1 MDPLYTL
8 RHELS
13 FLIVIDDPD
22 YCRYPIIGSSEAK
35 RMFSLSMAEL
45 KTTFSNQNVNSSSA
59 GLLQL
64 AIESDRLKSLGI
76 SSLLETADAG
86 TPG

>member
-1 MDPLYTL
+1 
-8 RHELS
+8 
-13 FLIVIDDPD
+13 
-22 YCRYPIIGSSEAK
+22 
-35 RMFSLSMAEL
+35 MFSLSMAEL